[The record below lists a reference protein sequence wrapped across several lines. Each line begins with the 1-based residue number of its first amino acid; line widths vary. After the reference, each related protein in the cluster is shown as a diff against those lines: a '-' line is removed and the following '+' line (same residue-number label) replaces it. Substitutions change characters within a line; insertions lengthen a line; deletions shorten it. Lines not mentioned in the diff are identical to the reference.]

1 MGARLYDPTTTTFL
15 SPDPLT
21 PPAGALWANNPYD
34 YANNNPLTLT
44 DPLRDP
50 PRHRRSTSRPD
61 PPHRH
66 TRTLRRQLRQHT
78 RASHHRSDQPLV
90 DRPQR
95 PDPVSRIHRRSF
107 SYRSRYCCV
116 SDRCWWPLW
125 SCNHLRSPFRRWLD
139 GGHRK
144 VHHRHV
150 NWRDVVVSGLVGGF
164 TNGFGSWVSKTALLT
179 KNAGQTVAGLRAM
192 AGVNAFTGSVGSTI
206 SYTLSPGPKSLRGYA
221 GALIS
226 GGVAG
231 GLDGMAGPATGSISR
246 NLSKESSPFT
256 EKVIERTIG
265 FGALASGSVINS
277 PVSGEHV
284 SLADIGKTSVVDQAV
299 SSAGSRLFPGQHGV
313 ESIESSRFGVR
324 SLHGV
329 IKPTG
334 KNARRLWAESAGGAA
349 LGIGTN
355 YLLDT
360 SSETSQR

>member
-1 MGARLYDPTTTTFL
+1 M

-34 YANNNPLTLT
+34 YANNSPLTLT
-44 DPLRDP
+44 DPLGDP

-125 SCNHLRSPFRRWLD
+125 SCTHLRSPFRRWLD

-179 KNAGQTVAGLRAM
+179 K
-192 AGVNAFTGSVGSTI
+192 
-206 SYTLSPGPKSLRGYA
+206 
-221 GALIS
+221 
-226 GGVAG
+226 
-231 GLDGMAGPATGSISR
+231 
-246 NLSKESSPFT
+246 
-256 EKVIERTIG
+256 
-265 FGALASGSVINS
+265 
-277 PVSGEHV
+277 
-284 SLADIGKTSVVDQAV
+284 
-299 SSAGSRLFPGQHGV
+299 
-313 ESIESSRFGVR
+313 
-324 SLHGV
+324 
-329 IKPTG
+329 
-334 KNARRLWAESAGGAA
+334 
-349 LGIGTN
+349 
-355 YLLDT
+355 
-360 SSETSQR
+360 